1 MLGDGE
7 NVLVAAAAEIH
18 HHQVVPRQ
26 FGSEFDHF
34 GERVGGLQRRDD
46 ALELRAELG
55 GREDNQ
61 AVIGRIAYCRSDR
74 NTIPSER

>member
-1 MLGDGE
+1 
-7 NVLVAAAAEIH
+7 
-18 HHQVVPRQ
+18 
-26 FGSEFDHF
+26 
-34 GERVGGLQRRDD
+34 VGGLQRRDD
-46 ALELRAELG
+46 ALG